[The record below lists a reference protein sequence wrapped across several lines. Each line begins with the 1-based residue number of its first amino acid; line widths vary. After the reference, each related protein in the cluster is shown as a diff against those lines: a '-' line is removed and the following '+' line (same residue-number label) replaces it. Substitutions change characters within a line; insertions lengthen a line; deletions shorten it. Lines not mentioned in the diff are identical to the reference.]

1 MIAGSYRAYEEVVEL
16 VIELIRQFYDV
27 GRAFRI
33 ADPSRPGEYRFV
45 ELDTRDLI
53 GRPLPGTPGTEQLLR
68 RPVFDIR
75 VRAQKKNPFSRM
87 EQNERARQL
96 FALGFFRPERRREA
110 LLALDMMDFEGIE
123 RVKGA
128 LAGE

>member
-1 MIAGSYRAYEEVVEL
+1 MKKIIGHVLAFAL
-16 VIELIRQFYDV
+16 ALLI
-27 GRAFRI
+27 
-33 ADPSRPGEYRFV
+33 
-45 ELDTRDLI
+45 
-53 GRPLPGTPGTEQLLR
+53 
-68 RPVFDIR
+68 
-75 VRAQKKNPFSRM
+75 
-87 EQNERARQL
+87 L